1 MPNETSLP
9 PPVETKRS
17 ALWPWLL
24 MPLAALALF
33 VTLSRVRH
41 AAEAALSGAGT
52 DVTRD
57 GGE

>member
-9 PPVETKRS
+9 APVERR
-17 ALWPWLL
+17 APLWPWLL

-41 AAEAALSGAGT
+41 AAEAALTGAGA
-52 DVTRD
+52 DMTRD
-57 GGE
+57 GDE

>member
-9 PPVETKRS
+9 PPVEAKRS

-41 AAEAALSGAGT
+41 AAEATLTGAGA

>member
-9 PPVETKRS
+9 PPGEAKRS
-17 ALWPWLL
+17 PLWPWLL

-41 AAEAALSGAGT
+41 AAEAALTGAGA
-52 DVTRD
+52 DMTRD
-57 GGE
+57 GGD